1 MIAEGPARGACS
13 VTTPSSS
20 PSATTGPPD
29 IPDHCDSPSAVCPGG
44 SGRGALLT
52 CTDSNPPASPDSTGT

>member
-1 MIAEGPARGACS
+1 MIAEEPARGACS

-29 IPDHCDSPSAVCPGG
+29 IPDHGESPSATRAGG
-44 SGRGALLT
+44 SGSGALLT
-52 CTDSNPPASPDSTGT
+52 CTDSNPAASPDSTGT